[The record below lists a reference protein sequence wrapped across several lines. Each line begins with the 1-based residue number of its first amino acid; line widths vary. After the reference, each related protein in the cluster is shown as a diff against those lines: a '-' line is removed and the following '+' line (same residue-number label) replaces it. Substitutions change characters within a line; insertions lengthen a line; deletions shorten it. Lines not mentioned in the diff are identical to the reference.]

1 MDSDA
6 TQRPAVTVVVVTFE
20 SPHHLVPC
28 MQALRAS
35 QGVELSIVVVDNSLA
50 PSKRDEIRHGVAPFD
65 VTLLA
70 TGENLG
76 FTGGNNRGF
85 RLAVE
90 RGADWIATV
99 NDDTEIAPDA
109 LRRLVDAL
117 IEHPDAAA
125 ASPTMVAAAP
135 DGTIWWGGGTLS
147 IPRAIGRHDR
157 YGHPVSE
164 LPRGAAPVDVT
175 FLTGCAILFR
185 GAALRSLGAFRED
198 YFMYGEDVELSLR
211 YRRAGR
217 RLLWVPAAR
226 LLHKVSV
233 PEPEIAPH
241 KILLRDRNRRRTV
254 RLHYRWWERLAFHG
268 WFVPTRLIHLA
279 RYIAR
284 ADWARARM
292 VLRGAWER

>member
-1 MDSDA
+1 V
-6 TQRPAVTVVVVTFE
+6 TPRPAVTVVVVTFE
-20 SPHHLVPC
+20 SPHHVVPSVR
-28 MQALRAS
+28 ALRAS
-35 QGVELSIVVVDNSLA
+35 EGVDLSIIVVDNSLT
-50 PSKRDEIRHGVAPFD
+50 PSKRDEIRLGLAPFH

-85 RLAVE
+85 QVALE
-90 RGADWIATV
+90 RGAHWIATV

-109 LRRLVDAL
+109 VRKLVDAL

-125 ASPTMVAAAP
+125 ASPSMLAAAP
-135 DGTIWWGGGTLS
+135 AGTLWWGGGTLS

-157 YGHPVSE
+157 YGHALAA
-164 LPRGAAPVDVT
+164 LPPAAAPVDVT

-185 GAALRSLGAFRED
+185 GSVLASLGAFRDD

-211 YRRAGR
+211 YRRAGF

-226 LLHKVSV
+226 LLHKVTV

-254 RLHYRWWERLAFHG
+254 RLHYRWWERLVFYG
-268 WFVPTRLIHLA
+268 WFVPTRVIHLA
-279 RYIAR
+279 RYLVR

-292 VLRGAWER
+292 ILRGAWER

>member
-1 MDSDA
+1 MGSDA

-28 MQALRAS
+28 VRALRAS
-35 QGVELSIVVVDNSLA
+35 QGVDLSIIVVDNSLA
-50 PSKRDEIRHGVAPFD
+50 PSKRDEIRHGMAPFD

-85 RLAVE
+85 QLAVE

-117 IEHPDAAA
+117 VEHPDAAA

-164 LPRGAAPVDVT
+164 LPHGAAPVDVT
-175 FLTGCAILFR
+175 FLTGCAILLR

-211 YRRAGR
+211 YRRGGR

-233 PEPEIAPH
+233 PEPEIAPR

-254 RLHYRWWERLAFHG
+254 RLHYRWWERLAFSG

-284 ADWARARM
+284 ADWVRAQM